1 MRFTGQN
8 GTGLAAALC
17 GMGLFIGLGGSLLAQ
32 KGVNADTPG
41 SSDSRFAREAAMGG
55 MMEVEMGKVA
65 VQKASSEKVKQFG
78 QRMVD
83 DHSKAGDEL
92 KGIASKDNIT
102 LPTELDPRHRA
113 MVNRYSNMSGT
124 AFDRAY
130 MRDMV
135 KDHQSDIAD
144 FEKEANNGTSS
155 DLKNWANSTLP
166 TLRDHLRMA
175 KETDTS
181 LGVTSKR

>member
-1 MRFTGQN
+1 MKFTWQN
-8 GTGLAAALC
+8 GTGLAATLC
-17 GMGLFIGLGGSLLAQ
+17 GVGLFIGLGGSLLAQ
-32 KGVNADTPG
+32 KGVNADTPTP
-41 SSDSRFAREAAMGG
+41 SDMKFAKEAAMGG
-55 MMEVEMGKVA
+55 MMEVELGRVA

-92 KGIASKDNIT
+92 KRIASKDNIT
-102 LPTELDPRHRA
+102 LPTELDARHKA
-113 MVNRYSNMSGT
+113 TINRYSNMSGT

-130 MRDMV
+130 MQDMV
-135 KDHQSDIAD
+135 KDHQSDVAD

-181 LGVTSKR
+181 LGATSKR